1 MMTSQEEQM
10 NDELAKRA
18 VACKGWKWM
27 GGMLTLC
34 KIRVIEGGSDY
45 LIGERP
51 GPASDGGGRIDTT
64 DVHNYLPD
72 LEDPA
77 TLGCLLA
84 ILREVYGSKYVH
96 AEAHEIRTAPY
107 IRHAESYEFDEEN
120 SFWSVWASG
129 RSWEGDTEVEALI
142 VALEASP

>member
-1 MMTSQEEQM
+1 M

-51 GPASDGGGRIDTT
+51 GPASDGGGRVDTT

-84 ILREVYGSKYVH
+84 RLREVYESKYVH
-96 AEAHEIRTAPY
+96 AEAF
-107 IRHAESYEFDEEN
+107 EFDEIN
-120 SFWSVWASG
+120 SFWAVWASD
-129 RSWEGDTEVEALI
+129 RSWEADTEVEALI

>member
-84 ILREVYGSKYVH
+84 ILREVYESKYVH
-96 AEAHEIRTAPY
+96 AEAF
-107 IRHAESYEFDEEN
+107 EFDEIN
-120 SFWSVWASG
+120 SFWAVWASD
-129 RSWEGDTEVEALI
+129 RSWEADTEVEALI

>member
-1 MMTSQEEQM
+1 M
-10 NDELAKRA
+10 NTELAKRA
-18 VACKGWKWM
+18 VACKGWQWM

-45 LIGERP
+45 IIGERS
-51 GPASDGGGRIDTT
+51 GPTSNGGGRIDTT

-72 LEDPA
+72 LDDPA

-84 ILREVYGSKYVH
+84 RLREVYESKYVH
-96 AEAHEIRTAPY
+96 AEAH
-107 IRHAESYEFDEEN
+107 EFDEEN

-129 RSWEGDTEVEALI
+129 RSWEADTEVEAHVI
-142 VALEASP
+142 ALEASS